1 MVTPSETPDLESVNL
16 RLAQLHDRLARIE
29 AHLGIGPE
37 KEGEA
42 APAAGAVETGTP
54 DRDEALELQIGQNW
68 FAKVGI
74 VALAVGIAFLLT
86 FPYRNLPPALPSG
99 LGYLL
104 VAGIVALSRFW
115 RNSFQQISRYLLG
128 GGLVLLYFTTLRLA
142 YFSPQPVITTRM
154 VEALLLLLV
163 TGVVLV
169 VAARRESP
177 YLAAIAL
184 AMGFTAGLIGAEPY
198 FVFLVNAAMA
208 AVVAVCTVR
217 YRWTSLLPVGIVLTY
232 LSHFVWAVNN
242 PVAGNAIQ
250 LVSFPE
256 INLLFLLLDVVILS
270 AANLVRPE
278 SHPED
283 AAAIVSAI
291 LNGLGSYVLFVIVS
305 LPLATPAFVVWN
317 CIASVVYLCLS
328 AAFWVR
334 EKSRYATFVY
344 AMLGYLALS
353 AAIIRQFAMPEFF
366 IVLCWQGILV
376 VSTAVWYR
384 SRFIVVANFVIY
396 VTIFIAYLI
405 TAGSVSMV
413 SLSFGIVALLSAR
426 ILNWQ
431 KDRLELKTEMM
442 RNAYLASALFI
453 IPYALYHSVPAGYVS
468 ISWLFVALLYYLM
481 SRYLSNRK
489 YRWMA
494 LLTTAL
500 TIVYVIFVELVGVDP
515 TIRIVSFLVLGT
527 ALLMISMV
535 YSRRRLKGEPE
546 KQNTVP

>member
-1 MVTPSETPDLESVNL
+1 MDTRSDNSAPDSILRHLKELE
-16 RLAQLHDRLARIE
+16 DRIARIE
-29 AHLGIGPE
+29 AHLGVASERGDEAVPATRMA
-37 KEGEA
+37 EA
-42 APAAGAVETGTP
+42 ATLES
-54 DRDEALELQIGQNW
+54 DEALELQIGQNW

-86 FPYRNLPPALPSG
+86 FPYRDLPPALPSG

-104 VAGIVALSRFW
+104 VAGIFALSRFW

-128 GGLVLLYFTTLRLA
+128 GGLMLLYFTTLRLA
-142 YFSPQPVITTRM
+142 YFSPQPVVTNRVM
-154 VEALLLLLV
+154 EALLLLLV
-163 TGVVLV
+163 TGIALV
-169 VAARRESP
+169 VATRRESP

-184 AMGFTAGLIGAEPY
+184 MMGFLTSLIGADPH
-198 FVFLVNAAMA
+198 FVFLVNAVMA
-208 AVVAVCTVR
+208 AVVAACVVR

-232 LSHFVWAVNN
+232 LSHFLWAVNN
-242 PVAGNAIQ
+242 PIAGNAIQ
-250 LVSFPE
+250 LISFPE

-270 AANLVRPE
+270 AANLVRAE
-278 SHPED
+278 GQPED
-283 AAAIVSAI
+283 AAAIVSAF
-291 LNGLGSYVLFVIVS
+291 LNGLGSYLLLVIVS
-305 LPLATPAFVVWN
+305 LPLATPAFVFWN
-317 CIASVVYLCLS
+317 ILASVVFLCLS
-328 AAFWVR
+328 AVFWGRV
-334 EKSRYATFVY
+334 KSRYATFVY
-344 AMLGYLALS
+344 GMLGYLALS

-366 IVLCWQGILV
+366 IVLCWQSILV

-384 SRFIVVANFVIY
+384 SRFIVVGNFAIY

-413 SLSFGIVALLSAR
+413 SISFGIVALLSAR

-453 IPYALYHSVPAGYVS
+453 IPYALYHSVPPGYVS
-468 ISWLFVALLYYLM
+468 SSWLMVALLYYLM
-481 SRYLSNRK
+481 SRYLRNRK

-500 TIVYVIFVELVGVDP
+500 TIVYVIFVDLVGVDP

-527 ALLMISMV
+527 ALLMISML
-535 YSRRRLKGEPE
+535 YSRRRLKGERAEQKP
-546 KQNTVP
+546 VP

>member
-1 MVTPSETPDLESVNL
+1 MAMPPETSDCDSVKL
-16 RLAQLHDRLARIE
+16 QLAQLHDRLARVE
-29 AHLGIGPE
+29 AHLGLVSERENEAVPAASLA
-37 KEGEA
+37 EA
-42 APAAGAVETGTP
+42 AALES
-54 DRDEALELQIGQNW
+54 DEALELQIGQNW

-142 YFSPQPVITTRM
+142 YFSPQPVVTNRIL
-154 VEALLLLLV
+154 EALLLVLV
-163 TGVVLV
+163 TGVALV
-169 VAARRESP
+169 VATRRESP
-177 YLAAIAL
+177 YLAAIGL
-184 AMGFTAGLIGAEPY
+184 TMGFLAALIGAEPY
-198 FVFLVNAAMA
+198 FVFLVNAVMA
-208 AVVAVCTVR
+208 AVVAACAVR
-217 YRWTSLLPVGIVLTY
+217 YRWTLLLPAGIVLTY
-232 LSHFVWAVNN
+232 VSHFLWALNN

-250 LVSFPE
+250 LVSTPE

-278 SHPED
+278 GQTED
-283 AAAIVSAI
+283 AAAIVSAF
-291 LNGLGSYVLFVIVS
+291 LNGLGSYGLIVIVT
-305 LPLATPAFVVWN
+305 LPLGTPAFVGWN
-317 CIASVVYLCLS
+317 VFASVVYLCLS
-328 AAFWVR
+328 AVYWIR

-353 AAIIRQFAMPEFF
+353 AAIIRQFAMPDFF
-366 IVLCWQGILV
+366 VVLCWQSILV

-384 SRFIVVANFVIY
+384 SRFIVVGNFAIY
-396 VTIFIAYLI
+396 VTVFIAYLI
-405 TAGSVSMV
+405 TTGSVSMV
-413 SLSFGIVALLSAR
+413 SISFGIVALLGAR
-426 ILNWQ
+426 ILKWQ

-442 RNAYLASALFI
+442 RNAYLAAALFI
-453 IPYALYHSVPAGYVS
+453 IPYALYHSVPPGYVS
-468 ISWLFVALLYYLM
+468 ISWLTVALLYYLI
-481 SRYLSNRK
+481 SRYLNNRK

-546 KQNTVP
+546 KQKTVP